1 MSLQLGDGSTL
12 DYIIAGSFVFIDDM
26 NPSQIIYGYAFP
38 LSTSKHKDGFDAYTQ
53 NFLESVMSTG
63 FGIPLDSIST
73 ISGANDI
80 GDLSAGVT
88 APYSRLGVPWQ
99 VSEISFRID
108 SIGSFVFILNDV
120 SVKSPVNIKKVA
132 RVYAD
137 SIQSPQKTC
146 QITAIKPDL
155 NASVPTFDFEA
166 EGFYPG
172 EGRYISLR
180 GNVLVGGEQ
189 KEAVSLNLG
198 GGGESFDLNGYIQD
212 TISFLTTQQLAD
224 QGMENA
230 EFPEGSVDFTLVVGG
245 FFSKCEVEEIVTWP
259 EP

>member
-1 MSLQLGDGSTL
+1 
-12 DYIIAGSFVFIDDM
+12 M

-108 SIGSFVFILNDV
+108 RIGSFVFILNDV

-245 FFSKCEVEEIVTWP
+245 FFSNCEVEEIVTWP